1 MRLARL
7 GFLRQSI
14 LDGKN
19 RSQDFSIRAVET
31 GEWLETRECMD
42 EDYIV
47 DEDEFAVNE
56 EEAVVNVL
64 RRLHSVRHLN
74 VYSDAYALP

>member
-1 MRLARL
+1 
-7 GFLRQSI
+7 
-14 LDGKN
+14 
-19 RSQDFSIRAVET
+19 
-31 GEWLETRECMD
+31 MD

-47 DEDEFAVNE
+47 DEDEFADNE

-64 RRLHSVRHLN
+64 RRLHSVRRLN